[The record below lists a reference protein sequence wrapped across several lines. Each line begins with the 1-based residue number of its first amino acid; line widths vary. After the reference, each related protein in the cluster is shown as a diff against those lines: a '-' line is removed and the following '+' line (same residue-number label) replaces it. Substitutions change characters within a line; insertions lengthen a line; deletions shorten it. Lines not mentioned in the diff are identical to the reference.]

1 MNIFITNGEKNG
13 SLFNFFFF
21 FEFFFDLLLPPSFA
35 AATAPCNYKMENRN
49 IYRDNAAIDRRNT
62 ERKMCVR
69 ISGFEFMIP
78 LGRAGRVPCSKREEP
93 VLNLLKATRKILKRV
108 LIITPGRK
116 ITRRR
121 GGWGGSGSPGVCGP
135 TFIKISWII
144 FFPIEG
150 GNDLSIDTS

>member
-21 FEFFFDLLLPPSFA
+21 FSNSSSIFSSPPSFAAA

-116 ITRRR
+116 ITRRKGGGGIWITRCLWTNIHQDFLDNFFSNR
-121 GGWGGSGSPGVCGP
+121 GRKRS
-135 TFIKISWII
+135 F
-144 FFPIEG
+144 
-150 GNDLSIDTS
+150 N